1 MKQSKIN
8 TMSSIEIRKELH
20 QYIDNST
27 DEVIAAVYALLK
39 TYNTTHSE
47 ETDIDEYNKD
57 IDAAMK
63 EMDKGEYTPHEEV
76 RKSLL
81 K

>member
-1 MKQSKIN
+1 VSNID
-8 TMSSIEIRKELH
+8 IRKELH

-27 DEVIAAVYALLK
+27 DDIIAAVYAMLK
-39 TYNTTHSE
+39 TYNSDDKVE
-47 ETDIDEYNKD
+47 IDIAEYNSD

-63 EMDKGEYTPHEEV
+63 EMDSGEFTSHEAAK
-76 RKSLL
+76 KSLL